1 METKEKIKKFIRK
14 IYGNVAT
21 RGGYGKDSLMVSAC
35 IGGAATI
42 EDTKL
47 MLKEAGFNDIN
58 ITPKKVSQ
66 ELIDEWLP
74 GSRAGEYVVSA
85 YIEAKKPLKRDHLN

>member
-1 METKEKIKKFIRK
+1 VLPETIKQ
-14 IYGNVAT
+14 
-21 RGGYGKDSLMVSAC
+21 DLSMVSAC

-58 ITPKKVSQ
+58 ITPKKISQ

-74 GSRAGEYVVSA
+74 GSRVGEYVVSA
-85 YIEAKKPLKRDHLN
+85 YIEAKKPLQRDQFN